1 MRLARFL
8 AMAGVASR
16 RQSEELIRNGKI
28 TVNGEICTEVATNV
42 EPDSDSVKYKG
53 RELHV
58 KTQVY
63 LALNKPVGYVC
74 TADDPFE
81 KKTIYKLL
89 PRKQRLFSVGRLD
102 KNSEGLLLITNDGD
116 FSQKLSHPRY
126 ELEKKY
132 KVYVTGEVIA
142 RDINAVTRDGI
153 EIDDVFYQ
161 VKNIEI
167 VKRTKAG
174 AMLAF
179 TLTEGKKREIRK
191 ICNALGLTVRS
202 LKRTQIG
209 DLKLADLPSGSWR
222 ELKDFE
228 IKALLDLTDKK

>member
-1 MRLARFL
+1 M
-8 AMAGVASR
+8 
-16 RQSEELIRNGKI
+16 
-28 TVNGEICTEVATNV
+28 
-42 EPDSDSVKYKG
+42 
-53 RELHV
+53 
-58 KTQVY
+58 
-63 LALNKPVGYVC
+63 
-74 TADDPFE
+74 
-81 KKTIYKLL
+81 
-89 PRKQRLFSVGRLD
+89 GRLD

-116 FSQKLSHPRY
+116 FAQKLTHPRY

-132 KVYVTGEVIA
+132 KVYVTGEVVA

-153 EIDDVFYQ
+153 EIEDVQYR

-191 ICNALGLTVRS
+191 ICSALELKVRS
-202 LKRTQIG
+202 LKRVQIG
-209 DLKLADLPSGSWR
+209 ELKLADLPSGSWR

-228 IKALLDLTDKK
+228 VKSLLDLAREK